1 MRRRGREVVVVKAA
15 DRRGAKS
22 RKKREWRIAGWRVR
36 TIAGAALLLIIFATG
51 FYLAQL
57 YSEISAM
64 IEQRR
69 EALSSAIYS
78 APAIIRPGD
87 DIVRTGLIDRLSHL
101 SYTQT
106 AAPASPSR
114 VLPIPAR
121 SCASRLT
128 AFESRT

>member
-1 MRRRGREVVVVKAA
+1 MVVAKAV

-57 YSEISAM
+57 YGEISAM

-87 DIVRTGLIDRLSHL
+87 DVVRTGLIDRLSHL

-106 AAPASPSR
+106 DGACVTRR
-114 VLPIPAR
+114 VLAHPGPDHDLHALLQPR
-121 SCASRLT
+121 GR
-128 AFESRT
+128 